1 MGELLR
7 WALREATT
15 YVLIAVDLVLGFFT
29 WLLITGL
36 IPGDAVNFNVLGSLV
51 LIGICTVPWF
61 LLDRYVQRRIA
72 GTA

>member
-1 MGELLR
+1 MGELMR

-15 YVLIAVDLVLGFFT
+15 YVLIAVDLTLGFFT

-51 LIGICTVPWF
+51 LIAICTVPWF

>member
-1 MGELLR
+1 MGELAR

-15 YVLIAVDLVLGFFT
+15 YALIAVDLVLGFFT

-72 GTA
+72 ATN